1 MEVKKTWIISDDDG
15 KDIFYFHL
23 LYIEKDE
30 DGYLFD
36 TNLSIQSNPES
47 VINKIE
53 LLISPGLTENEIDV
67 LAQDIFEA
75 IKVNPFYKQ
84 FYFSDQV
91 LNRNGKFNLE
101 YYNTLNKINL
111 KKISQDTLEL
121 TPMSETSYPELFEIF
136 KKHFI
141 INQAEIMNN
150 SKEISKTDFEVQLVN
165 NELRNEYI
173 NSYDLKNSFFK
184 YSDDSGEI
192 TYFVLNKSVLLFAFD
207 THNFVI

>member
-1 MEVKKTWIISDDDG
+1 MDVKKTWIISDNG
-15 KDIFYFHL
+15 KDIFFFQL
-23 LYIEKDE
+23 LYIDKDE

-47 VINKIE
+47 IIKKIK
-53 LLISPGLTENEIDV
+53 LLISPGLPENEIDV

-91 LNRNGKFNLE
+91 LNRNGKFNLQ
-101 YYNTLNKINL
+101 YYNTLNKMNL
-111 KKISQDTLEL
+111 KKISNDKLEL
-121 TPMSETSYPELFEIF
+121 IPMSETSYPELFEIF

-141 INQAEIMNN
+141 INQSEIMNN

-165 NELRNEYI
+165 NLLRYNYFNIYNLKKMFYKYEGSNNE
-173 NSYDLKNSFFK
+173 
-184 YSDDSGEI
+184 E
-192 TYFVLNKSVLLFAFD
+192 TYFILNNENLVFAFD
-207 THNFVI
+207 R